1 MATRILLAE
10 DDENLGLLLTQYL
23 QAKEYKADLYR
34 DGEEAWEGFQR
45 KNYEICVL
53 DVMMPLKDGFTLARQ
68 IREINNSVPILF
80 LTAKSMKEDVFEGFE
95 IGADD
100 YLTKPFEMEEL
111 TYRIDAILRRS
122 KAEPARDR
130 KTFKLGK
137 YTFDADSQKLV
148 SPEGEKKLT
157 TKESGLLHLLCL
169 NKNDVLDRNEALK
182 NIWYDDSYFNARSMD
197 VYITKLRKYLRDD
210 ARVQIM
216 NIHGKGYKM
225 LVQE

>member
-23 QAKEYKADLYR
+23 QAKEYKVDLYR
-34 DGEEAWEGFQR
+34 DGEQAWEGFQQN
-45 KNYEICVL
+45 NYEICVL
-53 DVMMPLKDGFTLARQ
+53 DVMMPLKDGFTLAKQ
-68 IREINNSVPILF
+68 IREINNAVPILF

-122 KAEPARDR
+122 KTTPAQDR
-130 KTFKLGK
+130 KTFKLGI
-137 YTFDADSQKLV
+137 YTFDADTQKLT

-157 TKESGLLHLLCL
+157 TKEAGLLHLLCL

-182 NIWYDDSYFNARSMD
+182 NVWYDDSYFNARSMD
-197 VYITKLRKYLRDD
+197 VYITKLRKYLKEDE
-210 ARVQIM
+210 RVQIM